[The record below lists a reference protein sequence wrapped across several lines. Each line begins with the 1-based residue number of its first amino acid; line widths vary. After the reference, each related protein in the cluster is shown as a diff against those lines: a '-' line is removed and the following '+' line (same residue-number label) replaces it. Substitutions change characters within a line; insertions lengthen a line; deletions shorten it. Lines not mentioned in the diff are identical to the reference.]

1 MRTEC
6 ARYPAG
12 RDVVHRGNNQR
23 NPGPSLLDEARSQ
36 HEKHCAV
43 VFSPVNFAAA
53 DAIVTD
59 STTHACVWCSSS
71 DDIAELRGEPRCGRC
86 RAAEQTIAAARE
98 FVGFYGLRPLG
109 ASMTS
114 DDDEEREH
122 RVAARDAWAV
132 LNRTRTQPPPRVRS
146 GRRGVTR
153 SASTTTNKDGS
164 TTARKAKNVGAGSA
178 RPADVS
184 RPDHEELMSR
194 AQSLLAQLAEI
205 EERLAVAQT
214 DPGLSGKAK
223 ASDLTAKRDS
233 VLRTLAALE
242 KAKRALEPA

>member
-1 MRTEC
+1 M
-6 ARYPAG
+6 
-12 RDVVHRGNNQR
+12 
-23 NPGPSLLDEARSQ
+23 
-36 HEKHCAV
+36 
-43 VFSPVNFAAA
+43 FSPVNLAST

-59 STTHACVWCSSS
+59 STTRSCVWCSSS

-86 RAAEQTIAAARE
+86 REAEQVIAAARE

-109 ASMTS
+109 ASLTS

-132 LNRTRTQPPPRVRS
+132 LNQTRTQPPLRARS
-146 GRRGVTR
+146 GKRGTAP
-153 SASTTTNKDGS
+153 STSTTRTAGH
-164 TTARKAKNVGAGSA
+164 TTAPKAKNVGSGSA

-184 RPDHEELMSR
+184 RPDREELMSR
-194 AQSLLAQLAEI
+194 AQSLLGQLSEI
-205 EERLAVAQT
+205 EERLAVAQS
-214 DPGLSGKAK
+214 DPGLSGRAK
-223 ASDLTAKRDS
+223 VSDLTAKRDS

>member
-1 MRTEC
+1 M
-6 ARYPAG
+6 
-12 RDVVHRGNNQR
+12 
-23 NPGPSLLDEARSQ
+23 
-36 HEKHCAV
+36 
-43 VFSPVNFAAA
+43 FSPVNLAAT

-59 STTHACVWCSSS
+59 STARACVWCSSS

-86 RAAEQTIAAARE
+86 REAEQIIAAARE

-109 ASMTS
+109 ASLTS
-114 DDDEEREH
+114 DDDDEREH

-132 LNRTRTQPPPRVRS
+132 LNRTRTQPPLRARS
-146 GRRGVTR
+146 GQRGIAR
-153 SASTTTNKDGS
+153 SASTTTRTGGHP
-164 TTARKAKNVGAGSA
+164 TAPTAKNVGSGSA

-184 RPDHEELMSR
+184 RPDREELMSR
-194 AQSLLAQLAEI
+194 AQSLLVQLTEI
-205 EERLAVAQT
+205 EERLAVAQA

-223 ASDLTAKRDS
+223 VSDLTAKRDS